1 MTNVARQISMA
12 IGVFNVFSKTQKCSA
27 SYSIRLFGSEIPQSD
42 NTVYAGC
49 LLQANMKIDKI
60 TELVCKTARSK
71 IHSIYS
77 IGVNNSDIHPAV
89 SAKIWKRVVLPSAL
103 YCEIWSSL
111 TLTDMQ
117 LLEYV
122 QRDFSRIH
130 SRIFQIFSVAL
141 QHLKYW
147 TVDHAML
154 H

>member
-1 MTNVARQISMA
+1 MHILGNFITVQ
-12 IGVFNVFSKTQKCSA
+12 VKVPLLFFSKTQKCSV

-49 LLQANMKIDKI
+49 LLQAKMKTDKL
-60 TELVCKTARSK
+60 TERVCKTARSK
-71 IHSIYS
+71 STHYTIL
-77 IGVNNSDIHPAV
+77 
-89 SAKIWKRVVLPSAL
+89 VLITPTFIQLCLPKYGSSTVK
-103 YCEIWSSL
+103 WMSL

-141 QHLKYW
+141 KHLKYW
-147 TVDHAML
+147 TVDHTRL